1 MIGYLWLGLVLII
14 IGVHL
19 KFLVKKIQ
27 RNRKLRPLLGD
38 GIKDDDVVIVRYK
51 GRDLPMTY
59 MEKIELWDNM
69 DREQKRT
76 MSTKIGKAID
86 KGKLKSEQTRPDAVK
101 IFIE

>member
-1 MIGYLWLGLVLII
+1 MIGFLWIGLLVII
-14 IGVHL
+14 IAIHVI
-19 KFLVKKIQ
+19 FLVKKIK
-27 RNRKLRPLLGD
+27 RNRKLRPFLGD
-38 GIKDDDVVIVRYK
+38 GIKDTDIVIVRYK

-59 MEKIELWDNM
+59 LEKIELWDNM